1 MSDPS
6 TGSGQSPATGSGQRL
21 STSSGQRFSGGSR
34 RLLERTLAKLR
45 QRTTR
50 EDERTPAVRLS
61 ASAFR
66 AVVDERLRNLERQLD
81 EVKARVHGLLFL
93 LAGAVAAQLILR
105 LLE

>member
-6 TGSGQSPATGSGQRL
+6 ARSKQRPATGSG
-21 STSSGQRFSGGSR
+21 

-45 QRTTR
+45 QRTTG
-50 EDERTPAVRLS
+50 EDERTPAVQLS